1 MGEWIPGL
9 ENCRLIIAIKVTVTC
24 GAFSVL
30 RRCLRFHILDE
41 SQATG
46 SCLHFYFMD
55 STWSSQLPSFSKI
68 PLSVTESA
76 FPLCV
81 CVSVCACVCVCMYFC
96 NLPLFC
102 VCPACLSLA
111 QLQWLTPPT
120 CIATL
125 NSPLPGGLGSCWPSP
140 WVPAFPL
147 PSCFFVGTGAM

>member
-30 RRCLRFHILDE
+30 QRCLRFYILDE

-46 SCLHFYFMD
+46 SCLHFHFMD

-68 PLSVTESA
+68 PLSITESA
-76 FPLCV
+76 FPV
-81 CVSVCACVCVCMYFC
+81 CVCVCV
-96 NLPLFC
+96 C
-102 VCPACLSLA
+102 VCECVWECVCECVCVCACTFAICLLSVCVPACLSLA

-140 WVPAFPL
+140 
-147 PSCFFVGTGAM
+147 